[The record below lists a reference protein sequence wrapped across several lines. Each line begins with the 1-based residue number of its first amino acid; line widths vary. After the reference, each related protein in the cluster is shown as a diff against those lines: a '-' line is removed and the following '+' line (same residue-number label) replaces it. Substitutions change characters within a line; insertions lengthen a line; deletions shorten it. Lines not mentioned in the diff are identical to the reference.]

1 MAIYYDRENGR
12 FTTCYSASSE
22 LILDKIQTF
31 SDHSYHK
38 QDVRI
43 ENAPIKYIG
52 FDIKN
57 GWKIKGTYK
66 YDDVLYIDV
75 AILHKSDTYLA
86 PMSKLKTYLN
96 DDKSI
101 LNTHVT
107 LSSFYFK
114 LDEKIDNWESQFL
127 KVYHDIC
134 WVCNTRDVWLYKDMI
149 KFLAEFDQYA
159 SNNIES
165 PYFIHVLAE
174 VLKYILK
181 YGRNINEEFLLTGKE
196 RLLSYAYDSLENGTK
211 RLNDLMKQG
220 EDDNKL
226 YDSVSE
232 IKEFID
238 CCRTI
243 WL

>member
-1 MAIYYDRENGR
+1 
-12 FTTCYSASSE
+12 
-22 LILDKIQTF
+22 
-31 SDHSYHK
+31 
-38 QDVRI
+38 
-43 ENAPIKYIG
+43 
-52 FDIKN
+52 
-57 GWKIKGTYK
+57 
-66 YDDVLYIDV
+66 
-75 AILHKSDTYLA
+75 
-86 PMSKLKTYLN
+86 
-96 DDKSI
+96 
-101 LNTHVT
+101 
-107 LSSFYFK
+107 
-114 LDEKIDNWESQFL
+114 
-127 KVYHDIC
+127 
-134 WVCNTRDVWLYKDMI
+134 MI

-196 RLLSYAYDSLENGTK
+196 RLMSYAYNSLENGTK
-211 RLNDLMKQG
+211 RLYDLMKQG